1 MVEDAKQ
8 IASVLANML
17 TVEEI
22 GRVVQLIQGVVPPT
36 SGMEKHF
43 LRVIHG
49 EAPPCSPKEREWFEV
64 VLAMRDGRCARFDTD
79 GGRAVNAE
87 ADGVV
92 ARLRAEIAARDAV
105 IAAQEKELVYWDN
118 LGPAHAEN
126 VAQLQAKI
134 SLLEGFLSESHKAL
148 AKYEQLP
155 PPLITDVQGENEKR
169 MKGAEKLRLREAFE
183 LGRLLTKDIYSS
195 IDGQD

>member
-105 IAAQEKELVYWDN
+105 IWRGICPRRSSRIV
-118 LGPAHAEN
+118 
-126 VAQLQAKI
+126 QALNCQCKT
-134 SLLEGFLSESHKAL
+134 SPSTS
-148 AKYEQLP
+148 
-155 PPLITDVQGENEKR
+155 
-169 MKGAEKLRLREAFE
+169 
-183 LGRLLTKDIYSS
+183 GRRCA
-195 IDGQD
+195 